1 MSYRRHPVRH
11 QILGGKICVDEH
23 EDRTGATARLHRRD
37 RKLLGVGQT
46 RLDPGDQFPDT
57 LAAQQR
63 SRADTSAHATARRL
77 PGGQSG
83 SVGPMRGLLIDG

>member
-1 MSYRRHPVRH
+1 MSYGRHPVRH

-57 LAAQQR
+57 LGEQLAVARALSHVARQLL
-63 SRADTSAHATARRL
+63 SRPHVTSKPSPASLVSAR
-77 PGGQSG
+77 
-83 SVGPMRGLLIDG
+83 